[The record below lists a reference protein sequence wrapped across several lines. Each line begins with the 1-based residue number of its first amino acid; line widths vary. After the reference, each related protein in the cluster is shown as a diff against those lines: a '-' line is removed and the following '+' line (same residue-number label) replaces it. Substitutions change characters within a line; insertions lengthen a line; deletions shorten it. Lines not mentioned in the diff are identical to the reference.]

1 MGKLE
6 VKNKGAIIDA
16 DSLTLINEI
25 EKIVK
30 QEHKASLSIDQYSVK
45 NNPKNFYDVALSW
58 DIKNERFRLNDP
70 HCSNDCFRLRDNGP
84 DLGDRLQRIR
94 NVSKQ
99 ILEEDNYFSPYDEE
113 IERLKQ
119 ELSEI
124 EKKQS
129 DLESLLSV
137 AHIVRS
143 SAYSIKC
150 SDYAKCKVD

>member
-1 MGKLE
+1 MSKLE
-6 VKNKGAIIDA
+6 IKNEGVVIDA
-16 DSLTLINEI
+16 DSLALIDEI
-25 EKIVK
+25 EEIVK
-30 QEHKASLSIDQYSVK
+30 QEHKTSLSIEQYRVK
-45 NNPKNFYDVALSW
+45 NNPKKFYDVTLSW

-70 HCSNDCFRLRDNGP
+70 YCSNDRFRLRDNGP
-84 DLGDRLQRIR
+84 DLGDGLERIR

-99 ILEEDNYFSPYDEE
+99 ILKEDNYFSPYDEE
-113 IERLKQ
+113 IERLEQ
-119 ELSEI
+119 ELSDI

-150 SDYAKCKVD
+150 SDYAKCKVE